1 MKKLFLVVLATL
13 LLFASCEEAGKV
25 NYDSLEMIEWKG
37 NFSEAP
43 VDPEKGWMYYNTVED
58 ITYLFDGL
66 NWKIVSK
73 DTQRVSI
80 TIDGEEFIG
89 TYYFPF
95 DGEIVVTKTI
105 TITNTG
111 TIDVFFDEDGPVID
125 SEDNA
130 LCSKA
135 EIVAPSWKSC
145 LKPKESQSFIVRF
158 IRDEDTLY
166 DCSYITIN
174 ILSSNNPLFI
184 HLVSEEIQEVN
195 KTPIAVEYGTFTSWD
210 FCHPINQSD
219 SAFMLNPVIDFGNT
233 MPGIEYGVKSLIFV
247 RNNTA
252 DIIKFDKNSI
262 AWIDGADYSSFLFV
276 EDVGTVVLYPNERM
290 PLLLIFAPDSLGEKK
305 ATLHIS
311 YGNDSKG
318 VIDIKL
324 HGNATEKLFDE
335 SGCMMLNGNVD
346 KNNLKLDPLIA
357 GGVDGVFYVLKSN
370 VIREY
375 SSQGELLEVYEMPSS
390 ERFESLYYKDGKFYL
405 YFVDY
410 YPYSYSYSVF
420 NPVSNTFEEEHIS
433 CSEEE
438 YREATGN
445 GNGYLEFRRVAKRIK
460 YGEYC
465 FDFIE
470 SFPDILFILKGEER
484 IGSIVGVVEYN
495 SGFDYC
501 VSGDYLYYTNHCY
514 VKRINIQEIL
524 DSFGL

>member
-13 LLFASCEEAGKV
+13 LLLASCEEAGKV

-43 VDPEKGWMYYNTVED
+43 VDPEKGWMYYNTVECV
-58 ITYLFDGL
+58 TYLFDGL

-73 DTQRVSI
+73 DTQHVSI

-95 DGEIVVTKTI
+95 DGEIVVTKTV

-145 LKPKESQSFIVRF
+145 LKPKESQSFTVRF

-174 ILSSNNPLFI
+174 ILSSYNPLFI

-195 KTPIAVEYGTFTSWD
+195 KTPITVEYATFPSWD

-276 EDVGTVVLYPNERM
+276 EDVGTVVLYPKERM
-290 PLLLIFAPDSLGEKK
+290 PLLLIFAPDSLGEKN

-335 SGCMMLNGNVD
+335 SGCMMLNGSVD
-346 KNNLKLDPLIA
+346 KNNLESDTLIA

-375 SSQGELLEVYEMPSS
+375 SSQGELLEVYEMPSA
-390 ERFESLYYKDGKFYL
+390 ERFESL
-405 YFVDY
+405 
-410 YPYSYSYSVF
+410 
-420 NPVSNTFEEEHIS
+420 
-433 CSEEE
+433 
-438 YREATGN
+438 
-445 GNGYLEFRRVAKRIK
+445 
-460 YGEYC
+460 
-465 FDFIE
+465 
-470 SFPDILFILKGEER
+470 
-484 IGSIVGVVEYN
+484 
-495 SGFDYC
+495 
-501 VSGDYLYYTNHCY
+501 
-514 VKRINIQEIL
+514 
-524 DSFGL
+524 

>member
-1 MKKLFLVVLATL
+1 MKKLFLVALATL
-13 LLFASCEEAGKV
+13 LLLASCEEAGKV
-25 NYDSLEMIEWKG
+25 SYDSLEMIEWKG

-43 VDPEKGWMYYNTVED
+43 VDPEKGWMYYNTVECV
-58 ITYLFDGL
+58 TYLFDGL

-73 DTQRVSI
+73 DTQHVSI

-95 DGEIVVTKTI
+95 DGEIVVTKTV

-145 LKPKESQSFIVRF
+145 LKPKESQSFTVRF

-166 DCSYITIN
+166 DYSYITIN
-174 ILSSNNPLFI
+174 ILSSNNPLLI

-195 KTPIAVEYGTFTSWD
+195 KTPITVEYATFPSWD

-276 EDVGTVVLYPNERM
+276 EDVGTVVLYPKERM
-290 PLLLIFAPDSLGEKK
+290 PLLLIFAPDSLGEKN

-335 SGCMMLNGNVD
+335 SGCMMLNGSVD
-346 KNNLKLDPLIA
+346 KNNLESDTLIA

-375 SSQGELLEVYEMPSS
+375 SSQGELLEVYEMPSA
-390 ERFESLYYKDGKFYL
+390 ERFESL
-405 YFVDY
+405 
-410 YPYSYSYSVF
+410 
-420 NPVSNTFEEEHIS
+420 
-433 CSEEE
+433 
-438 YREATGN
+438 
-445 GNGYLEFRRVAKRIK
+445 
-460 YGEYC
+460 
-465 FDFIE
+465 
-470 SFPDILFILKGEER
+470 
-484 IGSIVGVVEYN
+484 
-495 SGFDYC
+495 
-501 VSGDYLYYTNHCY
+501 
-514 VKRINIQEIL
+514 
-524 DSFGL
+524 

>member
-1 MKKLFLVVLATL
+1 MKKLFVVILIAILVLV
-13 LLFASCEEAGKV
+13 SCEEAGKV

-58 ITYLFDGL
+58 VTYLFDGL

-80 TIDGEEFIG
+80 AIDGEEFKG

-95 DGEIVVTKTI
+95 DGAIVVTKTI

-145 LKPKESQSFIVRF
+145 LKPKESQSFTVRF
-158 IRDEDTLY
+158 IRDDKTRY
-166 DCSYITIN
+166 DLSRMTIN
-174 ILSSNNPLFI
+174 LLSSTDPLTI
-184 HLVSEEIQEVN
+184 YLASEDIQDVN
-195 KTPIAVEYGTFTSWD
+195 KTPIIIRYATFPSWD

-233 MPGIEYGVKSLIFV
+233 MPGAEYGVKSLIFAY
-247 RNNTA
+247 NNT
-252 DIIKFDKNSI
+252 DEVITFDKNTI
-262 AWIDGADYSSFLFV
+262 AWIDGADYSSFHLA

-290 PLLLIFAPDSLGEKK
+290 PLLLLFAPDSLGEKN

-311 YGNDSKG
+311 YGNASKG

-335 SGCMMLNGNVD
+335 SGCMMLNGIVD
-346 KNNLKLDPLIA
+346 ENNPGSDPLIA
-357 GGVDGVFYVLKSN
+357 GGVDGVFYILRSN

-375 SSQGELLEVYEMPSS
+375 SSQGELLEVYEMPDA
-390 ERFESLYYKDGKFYL
+390 ERFESLYYKEGKIYL

-445 GNGYLEFRRVAKRIK
+445 GNGYLEFRRVTKRIK

-465 FDFIE
+465 FDFID
-470 SFPDILFILKGEER
+470 SLPDVLFISKGEER

-524 DSFGL
+524 KDLGL